1 MIAARPAA
9 ALAALTLA
17 AALAPAAQAD
27 FLDTIEHPTRVPAF
41 SFISLGNGIEPG
53 ASGVYGFNLT
63 NRYNSSIDNV
73 SLTVEIYRYATVEV
87 EQAMAA
93 VASPP
98 TFAAGGAFLAR
109 MAFPTVPANGSVT
122 VRLQVD
128 APRQAPEGVYF
139 TRHLLEF
146 DYSNVTEPPAVT
158 PQTGHFVMKS
168 RGYFN
173 ASEFASINYSD
184 LHNSLAALNISG
196 VIPDSSF
203 SVKPPA
209 PIWPLA
215 TLVVFT
221 AVSGTMAF
229 VYYLVDQ
236 HPGRHRKLERA
247 VLRLEGK
254 LRIWRALLRSA
265 VFARIGRGR
274 TGSKPPKAE

>member
-1 MIAARPAA
+1 VRPTRAAA
-9 ALAALTLA
+9 ALAALTLLA
-17 AALAPAAQAD
+17 GLAPAAQAD
-27 FLDTIEHPTRVPAF
+27 LLDTIEHPTRVPAF

-53 ASGVYGFNLT
+53 GSGVYGFSLT

-73 SLTVEIYRYATVEV
+73 SLTVDIYRFATVEV
-87 EQAMAA
+87 ELDTSAL
-93 VASPP
+93 SFPP
-98 TFAAGGAFLAR
+98 TFAAGGGFVAH
-109 MAFPTVPANGSVT
+109 MTFPTIAPNGSVT

-146 DYSNVTEPPAVT
+146 DYANVTEPPAVT
-158 PQTGHFVMKS
+158 AQTGHFVMKS

-173 ASEFASINYSD
+173 ASQFASINYSD

-196 VIPDSSF
+196 VVPDSSF

-209 PIWPLA
+209 PLWPLA
-215 TLVVFT
+215 ALVVLT

-236 HPGRHRKLERA
+236 HPGKHRKLERRL
-247 VLRLEGK
+247 LRLEGK
-254 LRIWRALLRSA
+254 LRVWRALLRSA
-265 VFARIGRGR
+265 LLSKVGRGR
-274 TGSKPPKAE
+274 PGSKPPKAQ